1 MSANQDQFP
10 MCFTYL
16 ANSHE
21 HHSNAAQHDPSNEQQ
36 ADLAR
41 DLVGLGALEGD
52 PGEERNEDAECAAY

>member
-1 MSANQDQFP
+1 